1 MTVDALISVWTRRVV
16 VGAIGLAAIASCNR
30 ERPKPRAPASAR
42 ADTIP
47 PSNVKPA
54 TDDADRYAS
63 IGRLATRAE
72 IRAWDIDVNPAGRG
86 LPAGHG
92 SYDVGA
98 ALFAQQCAACHG
110 ARGEGLATYPK
121 LISAE
126 PHVGFPF
133 GQDVNYV
140 KTIGNYWPYATT
152 LYDYINRAMPLTAPG
167 SLTSDQ
173 VYSLVAFLLAEN
185 GVIDR
190 NATIDAR
197 SLPRIHMPAREH
209 FVVDNRTGGRG
220 FR

>member
-1 MTVDALISVWTRRVV
+1 MTVAALVSVWTRRIV
-16 VGAIGLAAIASCNR
+16 VGAIGLLAIASCNR
-30 ERPKPRAPASAR
+30 DRPKPRAPASAP
-42 ADTIP
+42 ADTIL
-47 PSNVKPA
+47 PSEVKPA
-54 TDDADRYAS
+54 AGDADHYAS
-63 IGRLATRAE
+63 IGRSATRAE

-98 ALFAQQCAACHG
+98 ALFAQKCAACHG
-110 ARGEGLATYPK
+110 AHGEGLATYPK
-121 LISAE
+121 LIGAE

-133 GQDVNYV
+133 AQDLKYV

-185 GVIDR
+185 GITDR

>member
-1 MTVDALISVWTRRVV
+1 MKVAALILVRTRRVL
-16 VGAIGLAAIASCNR
+16 VGAIGLAAIASCNG
-30 ERPKPRAPASAR
+30 ERPKTRAPAAAP
-42 ADTIP
+42 ADTIQ
-47 PSNVKPA
+47 PSDVKPP
-54 TDDADRYAS
+54 TGDADHYAS
-63 IGRLATRAE
+63 IGRSATRAE
-72 IRAWDIDVNPAGRG
+72 IRAWDIDVNPAGGG

-98 ALFAQQCAACHG
+98 GLFAQKCAACHG
-110 ARGEGLATYPK
+110 ARGEGLATYPT
-121 LISAE
+121 LIGTE
-126 PHVGFPF
+126 PHLGFPF
-133 GQDVNYV
+133 GQDAKYV

-185 GVIDR
+185 GIIDR